1 MRVFEEGHRMKER
14 GCLCDLVDELRRYP
28 TEKEWFDF
36 KVNNFEPHMI
46 GEYISALSNSALLH
60 RVKNGYLVFGIDDAT
75 HEILG
80 TTFTPRTEKG
90 RGNEDL
96 EPWLKRLLDPR
107 VDFSFHE
114 ITCEDRPIIV
124 VQIDA
129 AYERPVRFD
138 GTEYIRVGS
147 YKKKLSDH
155 PELERK
161 LWALTHPVM
170 FEEGYASSGIT
181 GNEVLDLLDY
191 PAFFHLLEIPLP
203 ESKSGI
209 LKRLEEEQAIS
220 RDGAGFN
227 ITNLGALLF
236 ARDLDN
242 FLSLRRKALRIIIY
256 DGKGRTHAKKEHSP
270 RGGYATAFESAIDWI
285 CDQLPS
291 NEVIEGALRVE
302 ERMYPKVAIREIVA
316 NALIHQDF
324 SVSGTG
330 PMVEI
335 FEDRMEISN
344 PGKPLI
350 DPERF
355 IDHPPRSRNETL
367 ASMMRRMNICEE
379 RGSGVDRA
387 IGCIELYQ
395 LPAPDFQEDE
405 DFMRVTLF
413 AHQSYS
419 EMGREDRVRACYQHA
434 CLRYVCRESMTN
446 ASLRGRLGIN
456 DQNYPIASRIIG
468 DTIEAGLIRLQDPET
483 RSNRTR
489 RYVPYWA

>member
-1 MRVFEEGHRMKER
+1 MKER
-14 GCLCDLVDELRRYP
+14 DSLCDLVDKLRRYP
-28 TEKEWFDF
+28 KEKEWFDF
-36 KVNNFEPHMI
+36 KVNNSEPHMI

-60 RVKNGYLVFGIDDAT
+60 QVAHGYLIFGIDDTT

-80 TTFTPRTEKG
+80 TTFTPQTRKG

-96 EPWLKRLLDPR
+96 VPWLKRLLDPR

-114 ITCEDRPIIV
+114 ILCEEKPV
-124 VQIDA
+124 VVFRIDA

-161 LWALTHPVM
+161 LWALTHPVT
-170 FEEGYASSGIT
+170 FEEGYASLGIT
-181 GNEVLDLLDY
+181 GDEVLELLDY
-191 PAFFHLLEIPLP
+191 PAFFHLLETPLP
-203 ESKSGI
+203 ESRSGI

-220 RDGAGFN
+220 RDGAVFK
-227 ITNLGALLF
+227 ITNLGAPLF
-236 ARDLDN
+236 ARDLGR
-242 FLSLRRKALRIIIY
+242 FPSLRRKALRIIIY

-270 RGGYATAFESAIDWI
+270 RGGYATSFESAIDWI

-302 ERMYPKVAIREIVA
+302 ERMYPKVAIREFVA

-324 SVSGTG
+324 SMAGTG

-379 RGSGVDRA
+379 RGSGIDRA
-387 IGCIELYQ
+387 IGCIEVYQ

-419 EMGREDRVRACYQHA
+419 EMGREDKVRACYQHA
-434 CLRYVCRESMTN
+434 CLLYVCRKFMTN
-446 ASLRGRLGIN
+446 ATLRKRLGID
-456 DQNYPIASRIIG
+456 DQNYPIASRIIS
-468 DTIEAGLIRLQDPET
+468 DTMESGLIRLQDPET
-483 RSNRTR
+483 RSNRSR

>member
-1 MRVFEEGHRMKER
+1 MKKREN
-14 GCLCDLVDELRRYP
+14 LCELVDELRRYP
-28 TEKEWFDF
+28 KEKEWFDF
-36 KVNNFEPHMI
+36 KLNNSESHMI

-60 RVKNGYLVFGIDDAT
+60 QMKYGYLIFGIDDVT
-75 HEILG
+75 HEIIG
-80 TTFTPRTEKG
+80 TTFVPQTQKG

-96 EPWLKRLLDPR
+96 EPWLRRLLDPHI
-107 VDFSFHE
+107 DFSFHAT
-114 ITCEDRPIIV
+114 TCEGKPVVI

-129 AYERPVRFD
+129 AYERPIRFA

-161 LWALTHPVM
+161 LWALTHPVK
-170 FEEGYASSGIT
+170 FEEGYALSGVT
-181 GNEVLDLLDY
+181 DDDVLELIDY
-191 PAFFHLLEIPLP
+191 PAFFHLLAIPLP
-203 ESKSGI
+203 EDKSRI
-209 LKRLEEEQAIS
+209 LKRLEEEQVIS
-220 RDGAGFN
+220 RDREGFN

-236 ARDLDN
+236 ARDLGN
-242 FLSLRRKALRIIIY
+242 FPSLRRKALRIIIY

-270 RGGYATAFESAIDWI
+270 RGGYAISFELTIDWI

-291 NEVIEGALRVE
+291 NEVIEGALRIE
-302 ERMYPKVAIREIVA
+302 ERMYPKVAVREFVA
-316 NALIHQDF
+316 NALIHQDL
-324 SVSGTG
+324 SMSGTG

-335 FEDRMEISN
+335 FDDRIEISN

-355 IDHPPRSRNETL
+355 IDHPPRSRNEIL

-387 IGCIELYQ
+387 IGCIEVYQ

-413 AHQSYS
+413 AHQNYN

-434 CLRYVCRESMTN
+434 CLRYVCREFMTN
-446 ASLRGRLGIN
+446 ATLRGRLGID
-456 DQNYPIASRIIG
+456 DQNYPIASRIIS
-468 DTIEAGLIRLQDPET
+468 DTIAADLIRLQDPET
-483 RSNRTR
+483 RSNRSR
-489 RYVPYWA
+489 KYIPYWA

>member
-1 MRVFEEGHRMKER
+1 MNER
-14 GCLCDLVDELRRYP
+14 GSLCDLIDELRRYP
-28 TEKEWFDF
+28 KEKEWFDF
-36 KVNNFEPHMI
+36 KVNNSESHMI
-46 GEYISALSNSALLH
+46 GEYISALSNAALLH
-60 RVKNGYLVFGIDDAT
+60 QVKHGYLVFGIDDVT

-80 TTFTPRTEKG
+80 TTFTPQTEKG

-114 ITCEDRPIIV
+114 ITCEEKPVVI

-147 YKKKLSDH
+147 YKTKLSNH

-161 LWALTHPVM
+161 LWALTHSVR

-181 GNEVLDLLDY
+181 GDDVLDLLDY
-191 PAFFHLLEIPLP
+191 PAFFHLLEVPLP

-209 LKRLEEEQAIS
+209 LKRLEDEQAIS
-220 RDGAGFN
+220 RDEAGFK

-236 ARDLDN
+236 ARDLGN
-242 FLSLRRKALRIIIY
+242 FSSLRRKTLRIIIY

-270 RGGYATAFESAIDWI
+270 RGGYAITFESAIDWI

-302 ERMYPKVAIREIVA
+302 ERMYPKVAIREFVA

-324 SVSGTG
+324 SISGTG

-335 FEDRMEISN
+335 FDDRMEISN

-387 IGCIELYQ
+387 IGCIEVYQ
-395 LPAPDFQEDE
+395 LPAPDIQEDE
-405 DFMRVTLF
+405 DFTRVTLF

-419 EMGREDRVRACYQHA
+419 EMGREDKVRACYQHA
-434 CLRYVCRESMTN
+434 CLLYVCREFMTN
-446 ASLRGRLGIN
+446 ATLRKRLGID

-468 DTIEAGLIRLQDPET
+468 DTMKAGLIRLHDPET
-483 RSNRTR
+483 RSNRSR

>member
-1 MRVFEEGHRMKER
+1 MIFEEGHRMNER
-14 GCLCDLVDELRRYP
+14 RGLCDRIDELRRYP
-28 TEKEWFDF
+28 KEKEWFDF
-36 KVNNFEPHMI
+36 KMNNSEPHMI

-60 RVKNGYLVFGIDDAT
+60 QVKHGYLVFGIDDVT

-80 TTFTPRTEKG
+80 TTFTPQTEKG

-96 EPWLKRLLDPR
+96 EPWLKRLLDPH

-114 ITCEDRPIIV
+114 ITCEEKLVVI

-161 LWALTHPVM
+161 LWALTHSVR

-181 GNEVLDLLDY
+181 GDEVLELLDY
-191 PAFFHLLEIPLP
+191 PAFFHLLEVPLP

-220 RDGAGFN
+220 RAGTGFK

-236 ARDLDN
+236 ARDLGN
-242 FLSLRRKALRIIIY
+242 FPSLRRKALRIIIY

-270 RGGYATAFESAIDWI
+270 RGGYATTFESAIDWI

-302 ERMYPKVAIREIVA
+302 ERMYPKVAIREFVA

-324 SVSGTG
+324 SISGTG

-335 FEDRMEISN
+335 FDDRMEISN

-387 IGCIELYQ
+387 IGCIEVYQ
-395 LPAPDFQEDE
+395 LPAPDFREDE
-405 DFMRVTLF
+405 DFTRVTLF

-434 CLRYVCRESMTN
+434 CLRYVCREFMTN
-446 ASLRGRLGIN
+446 ATLRKRLGID

-468 DTIEAGLIRLQDPET
+468 DTMEAGLIRLQDPET

>member
-1 MRVFEEGHRMKER
+1 MKER
-14 GCLCDLVDELRRYP
+14 GSLCDLMDELRRYP
-28 TEKEWFDF
+28 KEKEWFDF
-36 KVNNFEPHMI
+36 KINNAEPHMM
-46 GEYISALSNSALLH
+46 GEYLSALSNSALLH
-60 RVKNGYLVFGIDDAT
+60 QVKHGYLVFGVDDAT

-80 TTFTPRTEKG
+80 TTFTPQTEKG

-96 EPWLKRLLDPR
+96 EPWLKRLLEPHI
-107 VDFSFHE
+107 DFSFHE
-114 ITCEDRPIIV
+114 ITCEEKPVVI

-161 LWALTHPVM
+161 LWTLTHSVR
-170 FEEGYASSGIT
+170 FEEGHASSGIT
-181 GNEVLDLLDY
+181 GDEVLELLDY
-191 PAFFHLLEIPLP
+191 PAFFHLFEMPLP

-220 RDGAGFN
+220 RDETGFN

-236 ARDLDN
+236 ARDLGN
-242 FLSLRRKALRIIIY
+242 FPSLRRKALRIIIY

-270 RGGYATAFESAIDWI
+270 RRGYATTFESAIDWI
-285 CDQLPS
+285 YDQLPS

-302 ERMYPKVAIREIVA
+302 ERMYPKVAIREFVA

-324 SVSGTG
+324 SISGTG

-387 IGCIELYQ
+387 IGCIEVYQ

-405 DFMRVTLF
+405 DFTRVTLF
-413 AHQSYS
+413 AHQIYS
-419 EMGREDRVRACYQHA
+419 AMRREDRVRACYQHA
-434 CLRYVCRESMTN
+434 CLKYVCREFMTN
-446 ASLRGRLGIN
+446 ATLRKRLGI
-456 DQNYPIASRIIG
+456 DDTNYPIASRIIG
-468 DTIEAGLIRLQDPET
+468 DTMEAGLIRLQDPET
-483 RSNRTR
+483 RSNRSR
-489 RYVPYWA
+489 IYVPYWA

>member
-1 MRVFEEGHRMKER
+1 MNER
-14 GCLCDLVDELRRYP
+14 GSLCDLIDELRRYP
-28 TEKEWFDF
+28 KEKEWFDF
-36 KVNNFEPHMI
+36 KVNNSEPHMI
-46 GEYISALSNSALLH
+46 GEYISALSNAALLH
-60 RVKNGYLVFGIDDAT
+60 QVKHGYLVFGIDDVT

-80 TTFTPRTEKG
+80 TTFTPQTEKG

-114 ITCEDRPIIV
+114 ITCEEKPVVI

-147 YKKKLSDH
+147 YKTKLSNH

-161 LWALTHPVM
+161 LWALTHSVRL
-170 FEEGYASSGIT
+170 EEGYASSGIT
-181 GNEVLDLLDY
+181 GDDVLDLLDY
-191 PAFFHLLEIPLP
+191 PAFFHLLEVPLP

-209 LKRLEEEQAIS
+209 LKRLEDEQAIS
-220 RDGAGFN
+220 RDEAGFK

-236 ARDLDN
+236 ARDLGN
-242 FLSLRRKALRIIIY
+242 FSSLRRKTLRIIIY
-256 DGKGRTHAKKEHSP
+256 DGKGRTRAKKEHSP
-270 RGGYATAFESAIDWI
+270 RGGYAITFESAIDWI

-302 ERMYPKVAIREIVA
+302 ERMYPKVAIREFVA

-324 SVSGTG
+324 SISGTG

-335 FEDRMEISN
+335 FDDRMEISN

-387 IGCIELYQ
+387 IGCIEVYQ
-395 LPAPDFQEDE
+395 LPAPDIQEDE
-405 DFMRVTLF
+405 DFTRVTLF

-419 EMGREDRVRACYQHA
+419 EMGREDKVRACYQHA
-434 CLRYVCRESMTN
+434 CLLYVCREFMTN
-446 ASLRGRLGIN
+446 ATLRKRLGID

-468 DTIEAGLIRLQDPET
+468 DTMKAGLIRLHDPET
-483 RSNRTR
+483 RSNRSR

>member
-1 MRVFEEGHRMKER
+1 MNER
-14 GCLCDLVDELRRYP
+14 GSLCDLIDELRRYP
-28 TEKEWFDF
+28 KEKEWFDF
-36 KVNNFEPHMI
+36 KVNNSESHMI
-46 GEYISALSNSALLH
+46 GEYISALSNAALLH
-60 RVKNGYLVFGIDDAT
+60 QVKHGYLVFGIDDVT

-80 TTFTPRTEKG
+80 TTFTPQTEKG

-114 ITCEDRPIIV
+114 ITCEEKPVVI

-147 YKKKLSDH
+147 YKTKLSNH

-161 LWALTHPVM
+161 LWALTHSVR

-181 GNEVLDLLDY
+181 GDDVLDLLDY
-191 PAFFHLLEIPLP
+191 PAFFHLLEVPLP

-209 LKRLEEEQAIS
+209 LKRLEDEQAIS
-220 RDGAGFN
+220 RDEAGFK

-236 ARDLDN
+236 ARDLGN
-242 FLSLRRKALRIIIY
+242 FSSLRRKTLRIIIY

-270 RGGYATAFESAIDWI
+270 RGGYAITFESAIDWI

-291 NEVIEGALRVE
+291 NEVIDGALRVE
-302 ERMYPKVAIREIVA
+302 ERMYPKVAIREFVA

-324 SVSGTG
+324 SISGTG

-335 FEDRMEISN
+335 FDDRMEISN

-387 IGCIELYQ
+387 IGCIEVYQ
-395 LPAPDFQEDE
+395 LPAPDIQEDE
-405 DFMRVTLF
+405 DFTRVTLF

-419 EMGREDRVRACYQHA
+419 EMGREDKVRACYQHA
-434 CLRYVCRESMTN
+434 CLLYVCREFMTN
-446 ASLRGRLGIN
+446 ATLRKRLGID

-468 DTIEAGLIRLQDPET
+468 DTMKAGLIRLHDPET
-483 RSNRTR
+483 RSNRSR

>member
-1 MRVFEEGHRMKER
+1 MKER
-14 GCLCDLVDELRRYP
+14 DTLCSFIEELRRYP
-28 TEKEWFDF
+28 KEKEWFDF
-36 KVNNFEPHMI
+36 KVNNSEPHLI
-46 GEYISALSNSALLH
+46 GEYISALSNAALLH
-60 RVKNGYLVFGIDDAT
+60 RVEHGYLIFGIDDAT

-80 TTFTPRTEKG
+80 TTFTPQTQKG

-107 VDFSFHE
+107 VDYSFHE
-114 ITCEDRPIIV
+114 VMCEGERV
-124 VQIDA
+124 VVVRIDA

-138 GTEYIRVGS
+138 GIEYIRVGS
-147 YKKKLSDH
+147 YKKKLSEH

-161 LWALTHPVM
+161 LWALTHPVK
-170 FEEGYASSGIT
+170 FEEGYASLGMT
-181 GNEVLDLLDY
+181 GDEVLELLDY

-209 LKRLEEEQAIS
+209 LTRFKEEGALSQ
-220 RDGAGFN
+220 DGTVFK

-236 ARDLDN
+236 ARDLAN
-242 FLSLRRKALRIIIY
+242 FPSLRRKALRTIIY
-256 DGKGRTHAKKEHSP
+256 DGKGRTHAKKEHTP
-270 RGGYATAFESAIDWI
+270 RGGYAASFESVIDWI

-302 ERMYPKVAIREIVA
+302 ERMYPKIAIREFVA

-324 SVSGTG
+324 SIAGTG

-350 DPERF
+350 DPKRF
-355 IDHPPRSRNETL
+355 IDHPPRSRNEIL

-379 RGSGVDRA
+379 RGSGIDRA
-387 IGCIELYQ
+387 IGCIEVYQ

-413 AHQSYS
+413 AHRSYS

-434 CLRYVCRESMTN
+434 CLRYVCRDFMTN
-446 ASLRGRLGIN
+446 ATLRKRLGIE
-456 DQNYPIASRIIG
+456 DQNYPTASLILR
-468 DTIEAGLIRLQDPET
+468 DTLDAGLIRLQDPET
-483 RSNRTR
+483 RSNRSR

>member
-1 MRVFEEGHRMKER
+1 MNER
-14 GCLCDLVDELRRYP
+14 GSLCDLIDELRRYP
-28 TEKEWFDF
+28 KEKEWFDF
-36 KVNNFEPHMI
+36 KVNNSESHMI
-46 GEYISALSNSALLH
+46 GEYISALSNAALLH
-60 RVKNGYLVFGIDDAT
+60 QVKHGYLVFGIDDVT

-80 TTFTPRTEKG
+80 TTFTPQTEKG

-114 ITCEDRPIIV
+114 ITCEEKPVVI

-147 YKKKLSDH
+147 YKTKLSNH

-161 LWALTHPVM
+161 LWALTHSVR

-181 GNEVLDLLDY
+181 GDDVLDLLDY
-191 PAFFHLLEIPLP
+191 PAFFHLLEVPLP

-209 LKRLEEEQAIS
+209 LKRLEDEQAIS
-220 RDGAGFN
+220 RDEAGFK

-236 ARDLDN
+236 ARDLGN
-242 FLSLRRKALRIIIY
+242 FSSLRRKTLRIIIY

-270 RGGYATAFESAIDWI
+270 RGGYAITFESAIDWI

-291 NEVIEGALRVE
+291 NEVIDGALRVE
-302 ERMYPKVAIREIVA
+302 ERMYPKVAIREFVA

-324 SVSGTG
+324 SISGTG

-335 FEDRMEISN
+335 FDDRMEISN

-387 IGCIELYQ
+387 IGCIEVYQ
-395 LPAPDFQEDE
+395 LPAPDIQEDE
-405 DFMRVTLF
+405 DFTRVTLF

-419 EMGREDRVRACYQHA
+419 EMGREDKVRACYQHA
-434 CLRYVCRESMTN
+434 CLLYVCREFMTN
-446 ASLRGRLGIN
+446 ATLRKRLGID

-468 DTIEAGLIRLQDPET
+468 DTMKAGLIRLHDPET
-483 RSNRTR
+483 RSNRSR
-489 RYVPYWA
+489 

>member
-1 MRVFEEGHRMKER
+1 MNER
-14 GCLCDLVDELRRYP
+14 GSLCDLIDELRRYP
-28 TEKEWFDF
+28 KEKEWFDF
-36 KVNNFEPHMI
+36 KVNNSESHMI
-46 GEYISALSNSALLH
+46 GEYISALSNAALLH
-60 RVKNGYLVFGIDDAT
+60 QVKHGYLVFGSDDVT

-80 TTFTPRTEKG
+80 TTFTPQTEKG

-114 ITCEDRPIIV
+114 ITCEEKPVVI

-147 YKKKLSDH
+147 YKTKLSNH

-161 LWALTHPVM
+161 LWALTHSVR

-181 GNEVLDLLDY
+181 GDDVLDLLDY
-191 PAFFHLLEIPLP
+191 PAFFHLLEVPLP

-209 LKRLEEEQAIS
+209 LKRLEDEQAIS
-220 RDGAGFN
+220 RDEAGFK

-236 ARDLDN
+236 ARDLGN
-242 FLSLRRKALRIIIY
+242 FSSLRRKTLRIIIY

-270 RGGYATAFESAIDWI
+270 RGGYAITFESAIDWI

-291 NEVIEGALRVE
+291 NEVIDGALRVE
-302 ERMYPKVAIREIVA
+302 ERMYPKVAIREFVA

-324 SVSGTG
+324 SISGTG

-335 FEDRMEISN
+335 FDDRMEISN

-387 IGCIELYQ
+387 IGCIEVYQ
-395 LPAPDFQEDE
+395 LPAPDIQEDE
-405 DFMRVTLF
+405 DFTRVTLF

-419 EMGREDRVRACYQHA
+419 EMGREDKVRACYQHA
-434 CLRYVCRESMTN
+434 CLLYVCREFMTN
-446 ASLRGRLGIN
+446 ATLRKRLGID

-468 DTIEAGLIRLQDPET
+468 DTMEAGLIRLHDPET
-483 RSNRTR
+483 RSNRSR